1 MTIKLYNTLTNNK
14 ENFKPQKE
22 RFVSMYVCGVTP
34 YDHVHLGH
42 ARAYVV
48 FDIIKRHL
56 LQRGYKVKHIQNFT
70 DVDDKII
77 KRASEKNI
85 QPSQLSQIYI
95 DDYFAQMEKL
105 NVLKAQEYPCVTG
118 MIAEI
123 ISFIEEL
130 VSKGFAYNVDG
141 DVYFSV
147 EKFKDYGKL
156 SKRKLE
162 SLKAGARVVIC
173 DEKTSAF
180 DFALWKKTKEN
191 EPQEVFWDS
200 PWGKGRPGWHIECSV
215 MASHLLGDSIDIHGG
230 GQDLIFPHHENEI
243 AQSEAKTGKQ
253 FVKYWVH
260 NGFVTINK
268 EKMSKSLNNFF
279 TLNEVFEKYNP
290 RVVRYYLLTQHYSSP
305 LDFSDCGLD
314 AAKNALQGLDDAYL
328 RLTTSMAE
336 DTTVEIKDKD
346 LLDLRD
352 KFLSA
357 LDDDFNSEKALSY
370 LHELKNIILNGLFSA
385 CKERLSF
392 LRKLFEDLTEKSLGI
407 TLPKG
412 ESLDNDLENLL
423 KERNQARKSKNW
435 QEADRIRDIINS
447 KGYKIV
453 DNKDGSSVLVKRI

>member
-1 MTIKLYNTLTNNK
+1 MAIKIYNSLTNNK
-14 ENFKPQKE
+14 EDFKPQKKDL
-22 RFVSMYVCGVTP
+22 VSMYVCGVTP

-56 LQRGYKVKHIQNFT
+56 LQRGYKVKHVQNFT

-77 KRASEKNI
+77 KRALEKSI
-85 QPSQLSQIYI
+85 QPSHLSQIYI

-105 NVLKAQEYPCVTG
+105 NILKAQEYPRVTCL
-118 MIAEI
+118 IAEI

-156 SKRKLE
+156 SKRKQD
-162 SLKAGARVVIC
+162 SLKAGARVGVC

-191 EPQEVFWDS
+191 EPKEVSWDS
-200 PWGKGRPGWHIECSV
+200 PWGKGRPGWHIECSA
-215 MASHLLGDSIDIHGG
+215 MASHFLGDSIDIHGG

-268 EKMSKSLNNFF
+268 EKISKSLNNFF
-279 TLNEVFEKYNP
+279 TLNEIFEKYNP

-305 LDFSDCGLD
+305 LDFSDVGLD
-314 AAKNALQGLDDAYL
+314 AVKNALQGLDDAYL
-328 RLTTSMAE
+328 RLVSMVE
-336 DTTVEIKDKD
+336 DTAVEVKDKD
-346 LLDLRD
+346 LLGLRE
-352 KFLSA
+352 KFLLA

-370 LHELKNIILNGLFSA
+370 LHELKSIILNELFIA
-385 CKERLSF
+385 CKERLSS

-407 TLPKG
+407 TLPKR
-412 ESLDNDLENLL
+412 ENLDNDLENLL
-423 KERNQARKSKNW
+423 KERNQARKDKNW
-435 QEADRIRDIINS
+435 AESDRIRDIINS

-453 DNKDGSSVLVKRI
+453 DNKDGTSVLVKKV